1 MIRRPPR
8 FTRADTLFP
17 YTTLFRSSAVS
28 PKAWPALKAATFASR
43 TRGLAENFSSIQRSV
58 VSVGRVY
65 IHETSPR
72 AKKFFERSASL
83 GFTPRC
89 STARRSEEHTSELQ
103 SLMRI
108 SYAVFCLKKNKQH
121 TNNQLHTI

>member
-89 STARRSEEHTSELQ
+89 STARWVS
-103 SLMRI
+103 
-108 SYAVFCLKKNKQH
+108 AVIGPPDWKTVVSGRGGAVRVNLGGVRVIK
-121 TNNQLHTI
+121 